1 MKKAA
6 IAIAG
11 LFLLIAGVWFI
22 VLPGCLIKDLIE
34 HSLGSDVVY
43 LKADGFRKGLFYD
56 FSARKIL
63 LKKAGSGKDS
73 DVTLLEFDDVNG
85 RLDLLSIAAFR
96 PKLNFS
102 CRVGDGAVTGRVGLT
117 GKGRAKII
125 GGDIHL
131 KEIPFLEPFGIHGGG
146 TMSGSFEESG
156 NRSELELSLIDANLN
171 STTFMGVFLPLEVFH
186 EVRAAATITGG
197 AVDIQS
203 LALSGEGVYG
213 RVKGSV
219 RGGNMDMSLELMT
232 DPSFKLAPLLQAMVE
247 RYKVSPGYYVFPLRG
262 EVPHGA

>member
-6 IAIAG
+6 VAIAG
-11 LFLLIAGVWFI
+11 VFLLVAGVWFI
-22 VLPGCLIKDLIE
+22 VLPGDLIRDVIG
-34 HSLGSDVVY
+34 HSLGSDAVY
-43 LKADGFRKGLFYD
+43 LKADGFRKGLFYN

-63 LKKAGSGKDS
+63 LKKRGPVKGS
-73 DVTLLEFDDVNG
+73 DVTLLEFDDVTG
-85 RLDLLSIAAFR
+85 RLDLLSVVAFR
-96 PKLNFS
+96 PRLNFS
-102 CRVGDGAVTGRVGLT
+102 CRVGDGEVTGRVGLT
-117 GKGRAKII
+117 GKGRTAIS
-125 GGDIHL
+125 GRDIHMN
-131 KEIPFLEPFGIHGGG
+131 EISFLEPFGIHGGG
-146 TMSGSFEESG
+146 TMSGSFEESDYK
-156 NRSELELSLIDANLN
+156 SALEISLVNADLS

-186 EVRAAATITGG
+186 EVRAAATVTGG

-232 DPSFKLAPLLQAMVE
+232 EPSFKLEPLLQAMVE

-262 EVPHGA
+262 EIPHGT

>member
-6 IAIAG
+6 VVLAG
-11 LFLLIAGVWFI
+11 LFLLVAGVWFI
-22 VLPGCLIKDLIE
+22 VLPGGLIKDLIE

-63 LKKAGSGKDS
+63 LRKAGAGKDS

-85 RLDLLSIAAFR
+85 RLDLLSVAAFR
-96 PKLNFS
+96 PRLNFS
-102 CRVGDGAVTGRVGLT
+102 CKIGDGVVTGRVGLT
-117 GKGRAKII
+117 GKGPTKIV

-131 KEIPFLEPFGIHGGG
+131 EEVPFLEPFGIHGGG

-156 NRSELELSLIDANLN
+156 NKSDLELSLINANLS
-171 STTFMGVFLPLEVFH
+171 STTFMGVFLPLEIFH
-186 EVRAAATITGG
+186 EVRAAATITDGV
-197 AVDIQS
+197 VDIQS
-203 LALSGEGVYG
+203 LALSGDGLYG
-213 RVKGSV
+213 RVRGSV

-247 RYKVSPGYYVFPLRG
+247 RYRVSPGYYVFPLRG
-262 EVPHGA
+262 EVPHGQ